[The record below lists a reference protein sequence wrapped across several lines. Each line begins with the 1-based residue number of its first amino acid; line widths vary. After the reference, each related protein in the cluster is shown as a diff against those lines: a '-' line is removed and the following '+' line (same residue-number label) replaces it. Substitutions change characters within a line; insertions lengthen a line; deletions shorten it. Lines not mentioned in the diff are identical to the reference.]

1 MTKYHIYLEKEERV
15 ELLKKVTTGSEKAKI
30 YRYAQILLH
39 KDKSENR
46 VPMLNVVLA
55 KLLHMT
61 EETIGRV
68 CKSFCA
74 RGMNIF
80 TSPIIRHKDRRID
93 ARLEAHLIH
102 LVCTE
107 REEDAPKW
115 TLQLLADKLVSL
127 EVIDSISPT
136 SVGTLLKKTNLSLFK
151 KNNM

>member
-1 MTKYHIYLEKEERV
+1 MTKYHIYLSKEERA
-15 ELLKKVTTGSEKAKI
+15 ELLKKVTTGSEKAKT

-46 VPMLNVVLA
+46 VPLQNGYLA
-55 KLLHMT
+55 NLLHIK
-61 EETIGRV
+61 EKTIERV
-68 CKSFCA
+68 CKSFCEG
-74 RGMNIF
+74 GMAIF
-80 TSPIIRHKDRRID
+80 TLAIIRHKDRRID

-102 LVCTE
+102 LVCTA

-136 SVGTLLKKTNLSLFK
+136 SVGTLLKKTNLSPFK

>member
-1 MTKYHIYLEKEERV
+1 MT
-15 ELLKKVTTGSEKAKI
+15 
-30 YRYAQILLH
+30 Q
-39 KDKSENR
+39 
-46 VPMLNVVLA
+46 
-55 KLLHMT
+55 
-61 EETIGRV
+61 ETIGRV
-68 CKSFCA
+68 CKSFCE